1 MEIVKQVHERSL
13 VAWAKDRPEVVVF
26 SGDLTGST
34 EIALFKQTY
43 PDRFYS
49 MGLAE
54 QNMMSWAGGMAREGY
69 VPFVHTFAVFMYRR
83 AYDQIAMS
91 IAYPGAKVRI
101 VGFLPGITTPGGV
114 SHQAIE
120 DISVMRSLPNM
131 SVVEMGDATE
141 VESVLD
147 AVDKIEGP
155 VYLRM
160 LRGEIPRLFDPK
172 TPFAFNKARLL
183 QEGNDLCVISSGI
196 CTQEAIKA
204 VQFLQEQGI
213 SVSHLHIST
222 LKPFTDPLVVDT
234 IRNSRHGVITLE
246 NHTVIGGLGT
256 CVAEVMAENG
266 IGKPLYRMGIRDH
279 FAHGASREFLMRECE
294 IDALALIQKA
304 GQVVGRSF
312 AVDANQLATEK
323 YDKSYVAHQQ
333 LDAMG

>member
-1 MEIVKQVHERSL
+1 MEVVKQVHEKNL
-13 VAWAKDRPEVVVF
+13 VAWAKDHPEAVVF

-34 EIALFKQTY
+34 EIALFKDTY
-43 PDRFYS
+43 PERFYS
-49 MGLAE
+49 MGLGE

-83 AYDQIAMS
+83 SYDQIAMS
-91 IAYPGAKVRI
+91 IAYPGVKVRI
-101 VGFLPGITTPGGV
+101 IGFLPGITTPGGV

-141 VESVLD
+141 VETVLD
-147 AVDKIEGP
+147 AIDKIEGP

-172 TPFAFNKARLL
+172 VPFELNKARLL
-183 QEGNDLCVISSGI
+183 QEGNDLCIISSGI

-213 SVSHLHIST
+213 SISHLHIST
-222 LKPFTDPLVVDT
+222 LKPFTDPLIVDT
-234 IRNSRHGVITLE
+234 IKSSKYGVITLE

-266 IGKPLYRMGIRDH
+266 IGKLLCRLGIQDH
-279 FAHGASREFLMRECE
+279 FAHGASREYLMRECG

-304 GQVVGRSF
+304 GQVVGKFFS
-312 AVDANQLATEK
+312 VDAGELTAEK
-323 YDKSYVAHQQ
+323 YSKSYVAQQQ
-333 LDAMG
+333 LD

>member
-1 MEIVKQVHERSL
+1 MEMIKQVHERNL

-43 PDRFYS
+43 PERFFS
-49 MGLAE
+49 MGLGE
-54 QNMMSWAGGMAREGY
+54 QNMMSWAGGLAREGY

-83 AYDQIAMS
+83 AYDQIALS

-120 DISVMRSLPNM
+120 DISIMRSLPNM
-131 SVVEMGDATE
+131 TVVEMGDATE
-141 VESVLD
+141 VETVLD
-147 AVDKIEGP
+147 AIDKVDGP

-160 LRGEIPRLFDPK
+160 LRGELPRLFDAK
-172 TPFAFNKARLL
+172 IPFELNKARLL
-183 QEGNDLCVISSGI
+183 HKGNDLCVISSGI
-196 CTQEAIKA
+196 CTREAIKA
-204 VQFLQEQGI
+204 VQFLQEQGLSI
-213 SVSHLHIST
+213 SHLHVST
-222 LKPFTDPLVVDT
+222 LKPFSDPLIADT
-234 IRNSRHGVITLE
+234 IRSSKHGVITIE

-266 IGKPLYRMGIRDH
+266 IGIPLCRLGIQDH
-279 FAHGASREFLMRECE
+279 FAHGASLEYLMHECE

-304 GQVVGRSF
+304 GQVMGKSF
-312 AVDANQLATEK
+312 SVDAREFAAEK
-323 YDKSYVAHQQ
+323 YNKSYVAHQQ